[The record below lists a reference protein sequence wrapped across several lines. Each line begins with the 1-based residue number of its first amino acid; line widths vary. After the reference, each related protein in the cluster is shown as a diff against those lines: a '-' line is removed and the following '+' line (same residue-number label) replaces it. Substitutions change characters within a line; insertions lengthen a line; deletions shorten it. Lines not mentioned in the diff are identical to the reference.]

1 MSPSNI
7 PSDDTLMFGNADMN
21 ALAAEEKISVM
32 ENTSVHAKM
41 FWPTGIPCD
50 THDTSTKHPTT
61 RPTLMKC
68 DAGAS
73 GEYPSGPVIG
83 WQCALMRYIVPP
95 VDEPIAGTFGW
106 RYLPM
111 SWAEFQSAPRLI
123 S

>member
-1 MSPSNI
+1 M
-7 PSDDTLMFGNADMN
+7 TLVLLNAFPPNVPVKMPVIAEN
-21 ALAAEEKISVM
+21 SSKLLTMLSGITELPLTMEIAAASAEY
-32 ENTSVHAKM
+32 TS
-41 FWPTGIPCD
+41 
-50 THDTSTKHPTT
+50 S
-61 RPTLMKC
+61 
-68 DAGAS
+68 
-73 GEYPSGPVIG
+73 PVIG